1 MRLCFTSDFH
11 GYLPQIEKCDMLFI
25 CGDICPVWNHNI
37 MYQKHWLE
45 TYFHKWLKEIQSIN
59 NEIKIVL
66 VAGNHCSIFENAP
79 QLIPK
84 LPVYYLE
91 NSGIELNGMKIWGSP
106 YSVQFGHW
114 SFMDTDARLQQYWE
128 KIPDD
133 TNILLTHGPAY
144 GILDW
149 SRFGNE
155 HTGSKTLLN
164 KIESLKELK
173 IFHSGHIHSEYGIT
187 KYNNITCINGSYLD
201 DYYKIKNKPHYLEF

>member
-11 GYLPQIEKCDMLFI
+11 GYLPEIENCDILFI
-25 CGDICPVWNHNI
+25 CGDICPFWNHDLL
-37 MYQKHWLE
+37 YQKLWLGTE
-45 TYFHKWLKEIQSIN
+45 FSNWVWELHDRN
-59 NEIKIVL
+59 IKIVL
-66 VAGNHCSIFENAP
+66 IAGNHCHIFEKAP
-79 QLIPK
+79 LLIPK

-91 NSGIELNGMKIWGSP
+91 NSGVELNGLKIWGSP
-106 YSVQFGHW
+106 YSTQFGQW
-114 SFMDTDARLQQYWE
+114 AFMDTDARLQQYWE

-173 IFHSGHIHSEYGIT
+173 IFHSGHIHEAYGIV
-187 KYNNITCINGSYLD
+187 KHNNIICVNACYLNEYYKAANSPIYLD
-201 DYYKIKNKPHYLEF
+201 YGA

>member
-11 GYLPQIEKCDMLFI
+11 GYLPNIEDCQILCI
-25 CGDICPVWNHNI
+25 CGDIEPVWNHSYEYHAN
-37 MYQKHWLE
+37 WLNTIFRE
-45 TYFHKWLKEIQSIN
+45 WC
-59 NEIKIVL
+59 NEIKKRNIEIITIS
-66 VAGNHCSIFENAP
+66 GNHSLIYEKAKH
-79 QLIPK
+79 LIPK

-106 YSVQFGHW
+106 YSTQFGQW
-114 SFMDTDARLQQYWE
+114 AFMDTDARLQQYWE
-128 KIPDD
+128 KIPND

-149 SRFGNE
+149 SRFGHE

-173 IFHSGHIHSEYGIT
+173 IFHSGHIHSEYGIM

-201 DYYKIKNKPHYLEF
+201 DYYKIKNKPHYLEIT